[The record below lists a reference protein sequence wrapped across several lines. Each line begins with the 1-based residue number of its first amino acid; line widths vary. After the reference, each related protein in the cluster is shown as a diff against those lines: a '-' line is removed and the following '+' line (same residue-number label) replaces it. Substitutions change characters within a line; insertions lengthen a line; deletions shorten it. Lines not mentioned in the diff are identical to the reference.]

1 MPTTNTKAAP
11 KRKSLHKS
19 RSPDSTVWV
28 GRVLGSFL
36 ALLSL
41 IGFLGLV
48 SFDGIVS
55 GAIGVAFTDL
65 FGRSAWLAMLVLFA
79 LGSGTAI
86 GSLLGRDFITG
97 ANAVAGVVFI
107 AAVAALI
114 HLSSGLEAT
123 SSGPDGG
130 GIVGFHLGW
139 NLQRALGGFGALVIL
154 LLSVLGG
161 LTFSLRLP
169 LVSVRHV
176 GRLGH
181 LAIVASVW
189 LRGRAFRTI
198 DRLGARAADEESA
211 STATSPPA
219 PPSPTTPDESA
230 NGWEQQPLLKIK
242 NTAPATPAAN
252 GSTPP
257 TSSGTWQLPGI
268 DLFEPVAERER
279 VSPEEIEE
287 NAAIIEST
295 LADFNVD
302 VRVVEAIPG
311 PVVTQY
317 CLSPSA
323 GVKVARISSLAND
336 LSLALSARNVRIEAP
351 IPGRPYV
358 GLEFPN
364 RTPAVV
370 SVREMLESSAFT
382 ETTAPLPLALGKN
395 VADEAC
401 VKSLSKMPHLL
412 IAGATGAG
420 KSVFL
425 NAVLVSL
432 LYRHSPD
439 DLRLVLIDPKMVEL
453 VVYNDIPHLKMPVVT
468 RLDEVVSVLAWATGE
483 MTRRYTLLSG
493 TNHRNL
499 ETYNRDAEDTDREK
513 LSHLVIVIDE
523 LADLMMTAPAEVERY
538 VCRLAQMARAVG
550 IHLVIATQRPSV
562 DVVTGLIKANFP
574 TRVAFMVSSQVDS
587 RTILDSGGAER
598 LVGRGDMLYASAD
611 SGKLTRMQGAMATDD
626 EIHRLVHH
634 WAEQGDTDRVSD
646 EEVADAVESG
656 EREDDEL
663 VADAVDLVRQFNYAS
678 GPLLQRELKVGAKK
692 AAKLIV
698 ILEERGIVG
707 PEREGH
713 PSREVLVS

>member
-1 MPTTNTKAAP
+1 LSTTKAGP
-11 KRKSLHKS
+11 KRKSLRKS
-19 RSPDSTVWV
+19 RSPDNTLWL
-28 GRVLGSFL
+28 GRALGGFL

-41 IGFLGLV
+41 IGFLGLI
-48 SFDGIVS
+48 SFDGVVS
-55 GAIGVAFTDL
+55 GAVGVAFTDL

-97 ANAVAGVVFI
+97 ANAVAGVVLI

-154 LLSVLGG
+154 LLAVLGG

-169 LVSVRHV
+169 LVSIRHV
-176 GRLGH
+176 ARLGH
-181 LAIVASVW
+181 LAITASVW

-198 DRLGARAADEESA
+198 DRLEARAVDEEPATTSA
-211 STATSPPA
+211 SPSPTA
-219 PPSPTTPDESA
+219 PPSPAAPDESA

-242 NTAPATPAAN
+242 NTAPAAPASN
-252 GSTPP
+252 GTVAPA
-257 TSSGTWQLPGI
+257 SSGTWQLPGI

-370 SVREMLESSAFT
+370 SVREMLESSAFV

-401 VKSLSKMPHLL
+401 VKSLSTMPHLL

-439 DLRLVLIDPKMVEL
+439 DLRLILIDPKMVEL

-493 TNHRNL
+493 TGHRNL
-499 ETYNRDAEDTDREK
+499 ETYNRDAEGTDREK
-513 LSHLVIVIDE
+513 LPHLVIVIDE

-574 TRVAFMVSSQVDS
+574 TRVAFMVSSQIDS

-626 EIHRLVHH
+626 EIHRLVRH
-634 WAEQGDTDRVSD
+634 WAEQGDTDRVSE

-663 VADAVDLVRQFNYAS
+663 VADAVELVRQFNYAS

-692 AAKLIV
+692 AGKLIV